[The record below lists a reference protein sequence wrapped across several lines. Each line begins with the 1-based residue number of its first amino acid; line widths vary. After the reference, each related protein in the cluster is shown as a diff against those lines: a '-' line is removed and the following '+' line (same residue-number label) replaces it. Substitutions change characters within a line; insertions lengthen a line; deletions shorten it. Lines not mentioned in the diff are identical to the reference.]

1 MTEEISP
8 ATGGWRVGRIGFP
21 TAAPSVS
28 FVATLLYTLDLAPE
42 DITQDFDGNRQDL
55 WRGWWD
61 GEGNVEGITASETE
75 GVIAYLAPG
84 TYSITLNWVG
94 VLLTGEPIHGV
105 DPLPT
110 PNVGMWVGPLAGF
123 QGVSVPFGGGGQ
135 GTIVSPTESAIVTVT
150 NSAYTE
156 LHVTT
161 LNKQDD
167 STIYMPAGITVTIT
181 RF

>member
-1 MTEEISP
+1 MSP
-8 ATGGWRVGRIGFP
+8 TGGWRVGRIGFP
-21 TAAPSVS
+21 TTTPSVS
-28 FVATLLYTLDLAPE
+28 FVATLAHTLDLGPD
-42 DITQDFDGNRQDL
+42 DIIQDFDGNRQDL
-55 WRGWWD
+55 WH
-61 GEGNVEGITASETE
+61 GEWIGTGTVEGVTPSTTT
-75 GVIAYLAPG
+75 GVIAHLAPG
-84 TYSITLNWVG
+84 TYQITLDWAG

-110 PNVGMWVGPLAGF
+110 PWVGMWVGPLAGF

-135 GTIVSPTESAIVTVT
+135 APIVSPTESVIVTVT
-150 NSAYTE
+150 DSAYSE

-181 RF
+181 RL